1 NEETVEQLKES
12 VDLSAVTYEIFV
24 GDLSVGH
31 LNVNKDIGELIDS
44 LILEYVSEEELLE
57 YYAEGE
63 LEGELD
69 TPRIVDISF
78 SEDITWEESTTDPEE
93 ILSLKEAIK

>member
-1 NEETVEQLKES
+1 LKES
-12 VDLSAVTYEIFV
+12 ADLSAVTYEIFV

-57 YYAEGE
+57 YYAEEE

-78 SEDITWEESTTDPEE
+78 SEDITCEESTTD
-93 ILSLKEAIK
+93 